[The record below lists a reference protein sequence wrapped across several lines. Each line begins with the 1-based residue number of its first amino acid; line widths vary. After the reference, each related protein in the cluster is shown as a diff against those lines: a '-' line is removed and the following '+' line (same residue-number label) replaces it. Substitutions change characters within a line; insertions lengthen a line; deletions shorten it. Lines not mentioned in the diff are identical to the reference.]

1 MRDLLVITI
10 VATAA
15 LHALRHPW
23 VGVTLWTWL
32 SIMNPHRYTWGFAYD
47 APVAQ
52 IAAIATL
59 VGLLVTKDV
68 RESPFK
74 GLPPKLLAVFCVWMT
89 ASWLF
94 GLGPAEDYAQW
105 NKIMKV
111 YFMVFVGLA
120 VLHQKK
126 HVIAL
131 AWVCAL
137 SLGLLGVK
145 SGIYTI
151 TTGGGGRVWG
161 PAGTFIADNNEF
173 ALALIL
179 VIPLLRF
186 LQMQLINRWGKHALS
201 VMMLLSAL
209 GSLGSQSRGALLALA
224 AMTLLLWWRGR
235 SRLVGGLLIALLG
248 VALIGFMPDTWSDRM
263 GTIQTYEEDGSA
275 MGRISAWWNA
285 WNLAFH
291 YPLGVGFNAARHEL
305 FQQFSPYY
313 KGNTHAA
320 HSIYFQILGNHG
332 FIGLFI
338 YLALW
343 VTTWR
348 SAAWLRT
355 HGAKEAQAR
364 WASDLGAMCQVSL
377 MGFAV
382 GGAFLSLSYWDLPY
396 NIMMMVVV
404 ARVWVQTQAWK
415 TEPVAQSGWRTLPGM
430 LGPGTSPAPSKGTGV
445 SAARAGAELGD
456 KAA

>member
-1 MRDLLVITI
+1 M
-10 VATAA
+10 
-15 LHALRHPW
+15 
-23 VGVTLWTWL
+23 GVMLWTWV

-59 VGLLVTKDV
+59 VGLLATKDL

-74 GLPPKLLAVFCVWMT
+74 GLPPILLAVFSVWMT
-89 ASWLF
+89 LSWIF
-94 GLGPAEDYAQW
+94 GLDAAGDYEQW
-105 NKIMKV
+105 NKVMKV

-120 VLHQKK
+120 VLHQKR

-151 TTGGGGRVWG
+151 TSGGGGRVWG

-179 VIPLLRF
+179 AIPLLRF
-186 LQMQLINRWGKHALS
+186 LQMQLISRWGKRALT
-201 VMMLLSAL
+201 VMMLLCAA
-209 GSLGSQSRGALLALA
+209 GSLGSQSRGALLALI
-224 AMTLLLWWRGR
+224 AMTLVLWWRGR
-235 SRLVGGLLIALLG
+235 SRVVGGVLIGLVA
-248 VALIGFMPDTWSDRM
+248 VALVNFMPDTWSGRM
-263 GTIQTYEEDGSA
+263 STIQTYEDDGSA

-291 YPLGVGFNAARHEL
+291 YPLGVGFNAARPEL
-305 FQQFSPYY
+305 FAKFSPYY
-313 KGNTHAA
+313 FGTTHAA
-320 HSIYFQILGNHG
+320 HSIYFQVLGNHG

-338 YLALW
+338 FLALW
-343 VTTWR
+343 IATWR
-348 SAAWLRT
+348 SASWLRVN
-355 HGAKEAQAR
+355 GANVPEAR
-364 WASDLGAMCQVSL
+364 WASDLGTMSQVSL
-377 MGFAV
+377 VGFAV

-396 NIMMMVVV
+396 NVMMMVVI
-404 ARVWVQTQAWK
+404 ARVWVQKQSWK
-415 TEPVAQSGWRTLPGM
+415 TEPLVQRGWRGLPAM
-430 LGPGTSPAPSKGTGV
+430 LGHGTGAAPSMDSK
-445 SAARAGAELGD
+445 APLARQAGGLGD
-456 KAA
+456 RAA

>member
-1 MRDLLVITI
+1 MRDLLLLTI
-10 VATAA
+10 VFAA
-15 LHALRHPW
+15 AIYALRHPW
-23 VGVTLWTWL
+23 VGVMLWTWI
-32 SIMNPHRYTWGFAYD
+32 SIMSPHRYAWGIAFD

-74 GLPPKLLAVFCVWMT
+74 GLPPKLLAAFCVWMT
-89 ASWLF
+89 VSWLF
-94 GLGPAEDYAQW
+94 GLDPSDDYAQW

-111 YFMVFVGLA
+111 FFMVFVGLA
-120 VLHQKK
+120 LLHQKK
-126 HVIAL
+126 HVITL

-137 SLGLLGVK
+137 SLGVLGIK
-145 SGIYTI
+145 AGIYTI
-151 TTGGGGRVWG
+151 TSGGGGRVWG
-161 PAGTFIADNNEF
+161 PPGTFISDNNEF

-179 VIPLLRF
+179 AIPLLRF
-186 LQMQLINRWGKHALS
+186 LQMQLSSSWGKQVLS
-201 VMMLLSAL
+201 AMMLLCAL

-235 SRLVGGLLIALLG
+235 NRVVGGVLIVLVGA
-248 VALIGFMPDTWSDRM
+248 ALIGFMPDTWSDRM
-263 GTIQTYEEDGSA
+263 GTIQTYEDDGSA

-305 FQQFSPYY
+305 FAQFSPYY
-313 KGNTHAA
+313 KGSTHAA

-332 FIGLFI
+332 FVGLFT

-343 VTTWR
+343 VATWR

-355 HGAKEAQAR
+355 HGAKVPQAR
-364 WASDLGAMCQVSL
+364 WAVDLGAMSQVSL

-396 NIMMMVVV
+396 NIMMMVVIT
-404 ARVWVQTQAWK
+404 RVWVHTQAWK
-415 TEPVAQSGWRTLPGM
+415 TEPVVQPGWRTLPGM
-430 LGPGTSPAPSKGTGV
+430 LGPGTNAAPDARTAAPSVLHGV
-445 SAARAGAELGD
+445 QPGDRSA
-456 KAA
+456 

>member
-1 MRDLLVITI
+1 MRDLLLLAL
-10 VATAA
+10 VAAGA
-15 LHALRHPW
+15 FVALRHPW
-23 VGVTLWTWL
+23 VGVMLWTWI
-32 SIMNPHRYTWGFAYD
+32 SIMNPHRYTWNFAYE

-74 GLPPKLLAVFCVWMT
+74 GLPPKLLAAFCVWMT
-89 ASWLF
+89 ASWIF
-94 GLGPAEDYAQW
+94 GLDPANDYAQW

-120 VLHQKK
+120 LLHRKV
-126 HVIAL
+126 HVMAL

-137 SLGLLGVK
+137 SLGLLGIK
-145 SGIYTI
+145 GGIYTI

-161 PAGTFIADNNEF
+161 PAGTFIEDNNEF

-179 VIPLLRF
+179 AIPLLRF
-186 LQMQLINRWGKHALS
+186 LQMQLVSRWGKHALTG
-201 VMMLLSAL
+201 MMLLCAL
-209 GSLGSQSRGALLALA
+209 AALGSQSRGALLALV
-224 AMTLLLWWRGR
+224 AMALVLWWRGR
-235 SRLVGGLLIALLG
+235 SRVVGGAVILLAG

-263 GTIQTYEEDGSA
+263 SSIQAYEEDGSA

-291 YPLGVGFNAARHEL
+291 YPLGVGFNAARPEL
-305 FQQFSPYY
+305 FSRFSPYFT
-313 KGNTHAA
+313 GTTHAA
-320 HSIYFQILGNHG
+320 HSIYFQVLGNHG

-338 YLALW
+338 YLAVW
-343 VTTWR
+343 ITTWR
-348 SAAWLRT
+348 SAGWLRNN
-355 HGAKEAQAR
+355 GAKVAQAR
-364 WASDLGAMCQVSL
+364 WASELGAMCQVSL
-377 MGFAV
+377 VGFAV

-396 NIMMMVVV
+396 NIMMMVVIS
-404 ARVWVQTQAWK
+404 RVWVQTQAWK
-415 TEPVAQSGWRTLPGM
+415 TEPLVQPGWRTLPGM
-430 LGPGTSPAPSKGTGV
+430 LDPGASAPPSTQPGAPS
-445 SAARAGAELGD
+445 ARHGAQLGD